1 MDYKLI
7 LSDFDQTLFRHDYQ
21 IHQSTIDTIK
31 NYQEKG
37 GRFAICTGRM
47 LKSILPYAKSM
58 NLSGDIVACQ
68 GSVIY
73 SLDKDEFILRGGIEY
88 QLSKKIL
95 EYIEKKYTHI
105 HMYIDGELYV
115 NSYDEATKQYEQFCG
130 VHANLIEGKPSEFV
144 YKNKYLL
151 EKMLVF
157 NRPEEN
163 ESCYQDLN
171 KRFGEIAVV
180 SISGQMLV
188 EIADNNF
195 SKGKALIYLA
205 SRYKISIEDTIAI
218 GDSLN
223 DLTMIKTA
231 GKGIAVG
238 NASEALKAEADEV
251 TLTCDENAVEYII
264 KKYGLGEKI

>member
-1 MDYKLI
+1 MDYRLI
-7 LSDFDQTLFRHDYQ
+7 LSDFDQTLFRHDYKV
-21 IHQSTIDTIK
+21 HQSTIDTIK
-31 NYQEKG
+31 KYEEKG

-58 NLSGDIVACQ
+58 NLSGDLVACQ
-68 GSVIY
+68 GSIIY
-73 SLDKDEFILRGGIEY
+73 SLDRDEFVLRGGIEY

-95 EYIEKKYTHI
+95 EYIEMKYQHI

-115 NSYDEATKQYEQFCG
+115 NAYDEATKQYEQFCG
-130 VHANLIEGKPSEFV
+130 VHANLINGKPSEFV
-144 YKNKYLL
+144 LKNKYLL

-163 ESCYQDLN
+163 ESCYQDLL
-171 KRFGEIAVV
+171 KKFGEIAVV
-180 SISGQMLV
+180 SVSGEMLV

-195 SKGKALIYLA
+195 SKGKALVYLA
-205 SRYKISIEDTIAI
+205 QRYNIPIEQTIAI

-223 DLTMIKTA
+223 DLTMIKIA
-231 GKGIAVG
+231 GKGIAVS
-238 NASEALKAEADEV
+238 NASDALKAAADEI
-251 TLTCDENAVEYII
+251 TISCDENAVEHII